1 MKSEMV
7 KFFSLQ
13 RQIFGICPNCSDFFR
28 LSECNIFLKRKP
40 VPDWMDEI
48 NKEKGRLTEL
58 EEKLEEKKGAL
69 QEKAREKGRKLAQKA
84 IKKIDPVFAPR
95 KLNADD
101 AKVIFHPIDYIV
113 FKGMKEGASIKGILL
128 LDREPK
134 DGNHRAIQRS
144 IEKVVEHEN
153 YEWQTLRV
161 QEDGKIK
168 VE

>member
-28 LSECNIFLKRKP
+28 LSDTNVFLKTEP
-40 VPDWMDEI
+40 VPDWMDRI
-48 NKEKGRLTEL
+48 DKEKERLTEL
-58 EEKLEEKKGAL
+58 EEKLEEKKEEL
-69 QEKAREKGRKLAQKA
+69 QERAREKGRKQAQKA

-113 FKGMKEGASIKGILL
+113 FRGMKDSGSIKGILL
-128 LDREPK
+128 VDREAK
-134 DGNHRAIQRS
+134 DGNHRAVQKS
-144 IEKVVEHEN
+144 IEQVVEREN

-168 VE
+168 AE

>member
-13 RQIFGICPNCSDFFR
+13 RQIFGICPKCSDFFR
-28 LSECNIFLKRKP
+28 LSDCNIFLKRKP

-48 NKEKGRLTEL
+48 IKEKGRLTDL
-58 EEKLEEKKGAL
+58 EEKLEEKKGEL
-69 QEKAREKGRKLAQKA
+69 QEKARERGRKLAQKA

-95 KLNADD
+95 KLNPDD

-113 FKGMKEGASIKGILL
+113 FNGMKAPEPIKNIIL
-128 LDREPK
+128 LDREAK
-134 DGNHRAIQRS
+134 DGNHRSIQWS
-144 IEKVVEHEN
+144 IEKVIEHEN

-161 QEDGKIK
+161 QENGKIK

>member
-1 MKSEMV
+1 MKSDMV

-28 LSECNIFLKRKP
+28 LSDCNIFLKRKP

-48 NKEKGRLTEL
+48 DKEKERLTEL
-58 EEKLEEKKGAL
+58 EGKLEEKRGEL
-69 QEKAREKGRKLAQKA
+69 QEKARQKGRKLAQKA

-113 FKGMKEGASIKGILL
+113 FKGMKDSGSIKGILL
-128 LDREPK
+128 LDREAK
-134 DGNHRAIQRS
+134 DGNHRAIQKS

-153 YEWQTLRV
+153 YEWQTMRV